1 MEQMT
6 LGELVNAV
14 HGTLLGDYTD
24 LNTTFA
30 QVGTDSRNMEKG
42 ALFIPLV
49 GDRFDGHAYIK
60 NALTG
65 GAAGCLT
72 AHEQNEYLPGKFYV
86 RVEDTEVAL
95 KDLAVAYKSRFDIPF
110 IGVTGSVGK
119 TTAKDMI
126 AAVLGVKYKVL
137 KTEGNFNNNIGM
149 PLTLLRLTSEH
160 QACVLEMGMDKF
172 GEIDYLAGAVK
183 PDVGVITNVGD
194 AHIERLGSREN
205 IFKAKCEILPHIKKD
220 GLLVL
225 NGDDALLS
233 TLRGKT
239 PVETVFCGGGEGLD
253 YSAEMIGGD
262 GVSQIACHVRT
273 PKMDRE
279 VSIPALGQHM
289 IYPTL
294 IACAVAE
301 RLGLTPDE
309 ITEGLTQFV
318 PTRMRMNILRRADKI
333 TILDDTYNANPQSVR
348 AAISVLADGPRS
360 FKAAVLG
367 DMLELGSFAPA
378 LHTGV
383 GEYLGTA
390 GIDCLVAVGEMA
402 KYIAEGAEH
411 AGVPEIHYCR
421 DKAEA
426 AAILESVVKPDSAF
440 LVKASRGMKLEELTQ
455 KLVELTQP
463 E

>member
-6 LGELVNAV
+6 LGQLLEAV
-14 HGTLLGDYTD
+14 HGTLLGDCND
-24 LNTTFA
+24 LTITFD
-30 QVGTDSRNMEKG
+30 QVDTDSRKIGQG

-49 GDRFDGHAYIK
+49 GDRFDGHAYIR
-60 NALTG
+60 NALSA

-72 AHEQNEYLPGKFYV
+72 AHEQADYLPGKFYV
-86 RVEDTEVAL
+86 KVEDTEVAL
-95 KDLAVAYKSRFDIPF
+95 KDLAVWYKNRFPIPF

-149 PLTLLRLTSEH
+149 PLTLLRLTREH
-160 QACVLEMGMDKF
+160 QVCVLEMGMDKF

-205 IFKAKCEILPHIKKD
+205 IFKAKCEILPHIRKD

-239 PVETVFCGGGEGLD
+239 PVDTVFCGGGEGLE
-253 YSAEMIGGD
+253 YTAELVGGD
-262 GVSQIACHVRT
+262 GISHIACHVTT

-279 VSIPALGQHM
+279 VDIPALGAHM

-301 RLGLTPDE
+301 RLGLTADE
-309 ITEGLTQFV
+309 IAEGLTQFV
-318 PTRMRMNILRRADKI
+318 PTRMRMNVLRRADQI

-360 FKAAVLG
+360 FKVAVLG
-367 DMLELGSFAPA
+367 DMLELGPFAPA

-383 GEYLGTA
+383 GEYLGSA
-390 GIDCLVAVGEMA
+390 GIDCLVAVGDMA
-402 KYIAEGAEH
+402 KHIAEGAENS
-411 AGVPEIHYCR
+411 GVPQVHYCQ

-426 AAILESVVKPDSAF
+426 KKILEQVVRPDSAF
-440 LVKASRGMKLEELTQ
+440 LVKASRGMKLEELTE
-455 KLVELTQP
+455 KLVELTRA